1 MKESLS
7 LERVRPA
14 KPIAPYIGGKRNL
27 SGRLVEMISATPHSL
42 YAEPCV
48 GMGGVFL
55 RRTHRPKAEVINDIS
70 EDVVTLFRILE
81 EHYEAFFDHIKWKLS
96 SRAEFERLMAT
107 DPATLTDIRRAARFL
122 YLQKH
127 AFGGKV
133 HGRNLGVSYD
143 GPARWNLS
151 TLGDLLQDVRDRL
164 QGVLIERLP
173 FEAFI
178 RRYDRPGALFF
189 IDPPYWGNEEDYGPG
204 VFSEADF
211 AVLRDLLAA
220 LKGRF
225 ILTINDRPETRSMFA
240 GFAIEPVRL
249 SYRVS
254 GAVTE
259 GRELIITGGR

>member
-1 MKESLS
+1 M

-27 SGRLVEMISATPHSL
+27 SGRLIKMIAATPHNL
-42 YAEPCV
+42 YAEPFV

-55 RRTHRPKAEVINDIS
+55 RRTSRPKVEVINDIS
-70 EDVVTLFRILE
+70 ADVVTLFRILE
-81 EHYEAFFDHIKWKLS
+81 HHYEAFFDLLKWKLA
-96 SRAEFERLMAT
+96 SRDEFDRLMKV
-107 DPATLTDIRRAARFL
+107 DPTTLTDLQRAARFL
-122 YLQKH
+122 YLQRQ

-133 HGRNLGVSYD
+133 HGRNFGVTYEA
-143 GPARWNLS
+143 PARFNLA
-151 TLGDLLQDVRDRL
+151 TLAPMLEDVRDRL

-173 FEAFI
+173 FADFV
-178 RRYDRPGALFF
+178 RRYDREGALFF
-189 IDPPYWGNEEDYGPG
+189 LDPPYWGNEEDYGPG

-211 AVLRDLLAA
+211 EVLRDLLAA

-225 ILTINDRPETRSMFA
+225 ILTINDRPETRAMFA
-240 GFAIEPVRL
+240 EFVIEPVTL

-259 GRELIITGGR
+259 GRELIITSPD